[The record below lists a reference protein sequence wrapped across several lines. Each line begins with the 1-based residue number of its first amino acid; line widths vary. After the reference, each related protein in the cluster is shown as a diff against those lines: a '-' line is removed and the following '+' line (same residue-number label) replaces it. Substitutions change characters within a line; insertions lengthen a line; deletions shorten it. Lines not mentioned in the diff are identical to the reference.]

1 MVRDA
6 FLIRQVIVLGHPI
19 KGYIT
24 LRVGTLTI
32 SHLPAQFSDH
42 KHCGSGGT
50 FLICHVTSRDHV
62 FKELRVESPD
72 SKSLPYHWSSAS
84 GDMTNLIC
92 YVTSQDHVIEGSCD
106 FMSGSSSLHVTI
118 LPSLMVMG
126 IAAA

>member
-1 MVRDA
+1 M
-6 FLIRQVIVLGHPI
+6 I
-19 KGYIT
+19 KEYIT

-62 FKELRVESPD
+62 FKELRVESLD
-72 SKSLPYHWSSAS
+72 SKSLPCHWSSTS

-106 FMSGSSSLHVTI
+106 FTSGSSSLHVTI
-118 LPSLMVMG
+118 LPSLMVMS

>member
-1 MVRDA
+1 M
-6 FLIRQVIVLGHPI
+6 LGHPI

-72 SKSLPYHWSSAS
+72 SKSLPCHWSSAS

-118 LPSLMVMG
+118 LPNLMVMG